1 MKTKKKSYS
10 EKVTNFYGA
19 ELAKIGSNYT
29 CLVVIVIGFVLRK
42 DMKLLSACDFSRIL
56 IHWKRKGMIRDITDD
71 SEIPFND
78 SDKEYF
84 HK

>member
-1 MKTKKKSYS
+1 MKTKK
-10 EKVTNFYGA
+10 VTDFYGA
-19 ELAKIGSNYT
+19 ELAKIGSNYI

-42 DMKLLSACDFSRIL
+42 DMKLLSACDFSRIS
-56 IHWKRKGMIRDITDD
+56 IHWKRKGMIRDINDD

-84 HK
+84 DK